1 MIKRLGILFI
11 TLIGV
16 GIGLGLIGTLNSF
29 GVLDGVIPANRTIYV
44 YIISSVV
51 FGLIFLLLSKRI
63 VQGVKRLTSEVEKE
77 MQKVPVSDIILG
89 FAGLIMGLILA
100 YLLGTIVSEVP
111 VFGVVL
117 TVLLYLVLGYLG
129 MRVLLRKKS
138 DLASMVEKV
147 KKTRTLDSKNE
158 EEISDMIKPKILD
171 TSVIIDGR
179 IYEICRAG
187 FLEGSVIIPEF
198 VLKELQL
205 IADSADDLKRV
216 RGRRG
221 LDILQK
227 IQKELDLDVQ
237 ITDRDF
243 DSVREVDLKLLKLAQ
258 EIDGKV
264 VTTDYNLNKV
274 AEVHGVTVLNINEL
288 SNAVKPMAIPGDIMH
303 VNVVKQGK
311 EAHQGVAYLDD
322 GTMIVVEEGRDY
334 VGQDI
339 ELLVTSV
346 LQTPAGRMIFGRP
359 KDMRSNIKLLKNG
372 KSNGKSKAK

>member
-1 MIKRLGILFI
+1 MIKRLGMLFI

-16 GIGLGLIGTLNSF
+16 GLGLGLIGTLDSLNI
-29 GVLDGVIPANRTIYV
+29 LDGIIPVNRTIHVYV
-44 YIISSVV
+44 VSSVV
-51 FGLIFLLLSKRI
+51 FGLIFLLLSKKI
-63 VQGVKRLTSEVEKE
+63 VLGIKKLTGEVERE
-77 MQKVPVSDIILG
+77 IQKVPVSDIILG

-111 VFGVVL
+111 VFGIVL

-138 DLASMVEKV
+138 DLASMVDKVKRTKPENSKDEKV
-147 KKTRTLDSKNE
+147 AVG
-158 EEISDMIKPKILD
+158 IIKPKILD

-187 FLEGSVIIPEF
+187 FLEGTIIIPEF

-227 IQKELDLDVQ
+227 IQKELDMVVE

-243 DSVREVDLKLLKLAQ
+243 ESVREVDLKLLKLAQ

-274 AEVHGVTVLNINEL
+274 AEVHGVKVLNINEL

-303 VNVVKQGK
+303 VNVVKEGK
-311 EAHQGVAYLDD
+311 ESHQGVAYLDD
-322 GTMIVVEEGRDY
+322 GTMIVVEEGREF

-339 ELLVTSV
+339 ELIVTSV

-359 KDMRSNIKLLKNG
+359 KGFKSGKSSRNG
-372 KSNGKSKAK
+372 KSNGRIKAK